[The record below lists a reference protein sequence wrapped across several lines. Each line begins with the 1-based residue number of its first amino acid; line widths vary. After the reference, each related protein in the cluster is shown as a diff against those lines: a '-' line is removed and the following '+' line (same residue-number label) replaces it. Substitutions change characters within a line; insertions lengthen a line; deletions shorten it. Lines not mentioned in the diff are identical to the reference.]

1 MQYNPDASAASIT
14 IYHYD
19 LSGKLIAETS
29 EAGEAQRDYIWA
41 NQTPAAQIDHSS
53 TANQDSVNYLHTDHL
68 LTPRFAT
75 NGGQQVIWRWEG
87 EAFGEAEANEDPD
100 GDASLTR
107 VNLRFPGQYFD
118 GESGLHY
125 NYFRDY
131 DPSLGR
137 YIQSDPRG
145 ILLDFSDPQR
155 QVATDLG
162 VPIPDDDPF
171 GLNHN
176 YGYANQSPLINIDP
190 TGESLG
196 TAIGVGVTLLI
207 TYAYIDCVEK
217 CVEQEQ
223 DKEGCDT
230 PGQNVGNCAKRCSP
244 FLKFFGWNSPKGLAG
259 KGVSGGAGVIGGG

>member
-125 NYFRDY
+125 NYFRTY
-131 DPSLGR
+131 DPSVGR
-137 YIQSDPRG
+137 YVQSDPIGLKGGPNIYNYSRSNS
-145 ILLDFSDPQR
+145 LVFF
-155 QVATDLG
+155 
-162 VPIPDDDPF
+162 DPF
-171 GLNHN
+171 GLEDIARGGGPDNN
-176 YGYANQSPLINIDP
+176 SFQPNRGP
-190 TGESLG
+190 TTDSSSSRGDNG
-196 TAIGVGVTLLI
+196 IPVATFGGVT
-207 TYAYIDCVEK
+207 YALGSTLSNTGFARVGAVMGAAGLGWYVGSQFYEHFQDPI
-217 CVEQEQ
+217 QEALE
-223 DKEGCDT
+223 DLFPYPPT
-230 PGQNVGNCAKRCSP
+230 PPAGQCN
-244 FLKFFGWNSPKGLAG
+244 
-259 KGVSGGAGVIGGG
+259 